1 MILSLLL
8 GHLWVHTTDRR
19 GDSHQDTEQSIASNR
34 RPFLCRSIIILGV
47 RAEGTLT
54 YTKTQRGGRMLVFGG
69 YGYVENRQ
77 STKNVFWRCNKYMK
91 YQCRARVVTSKVCDG
106 EIRILDHLHTHPATL
121 HGNKY
126 NSLMDSSVQERE
138 ALLISKISNYD

>member
-8 GHLWVHTTDRR
+8 GHLWVHTTDR

-34 RPFLCRSIIILGV
+34 RPFLCRSITILGV

-138 ALLISKISNYD
+138 ALLISKISNYE